1 MVEQRA
7 QRSRHIDLVIMKATF
22 SGGEWRAFFK
32 QGPRPWN
39 TIDLPDVTV
48 ALVQRVSRCIRA
60 LDYTIMKFWY
70 FFFTEDEAKE
80 EAAEEEEKPSEEE
93 TKEEAKEAEEEP
105 AKEEASEEWTNSNF
119 FCQTF

>member
-70 FFFTEDEAKE
+70 FFTEDEAKE
-80 EAAEEEEKPSEEE
+80 EAAEEEEKPSE
-93 TKEEAKEAEEEP
+93 EEAKEAEEEP